1 MNEILAAYEIMKKI
15 VMDNE
20 DLASATKAYFALHFY
35 TREKEKL
42 SKPLLLEP

>member
-35 TREKEKL
+35 TREKR
-42 SKPLLLEP
+42 KPLLLEP